1 MLFRR
6 KLKHKCELTKSMP
19 FLQMGIIPGAWHPDG
34 SEEKDTEKN
43 ISRWSDSNRYSFNDI
58 DIRNI
63 WSLISDN
70 TFLVRDSNGDSYSVY
85 FDIENHIFEI
95 YNNGFFLSEFET
107 FFSSYLNSR
116 SKSNNHDYYHYMYDT
131 KSGWS
136 NHINS
141 CIDSY
146 LRFEISIHSYILG
159 DTENYSNSYIS
170 SFICSEG
177 VSNSENRNSS
187 IRTDG
192 NSRDFNIRGRS
203 NDFDI
208 NKKYKNLWV
217 QCENCYGLNYK
228 KFFRSKMNICEQC
241 GYHLKMSSSDR
252 IELLIDRGTWDPMD
266 EDMVSMDPIEFHSE
280 EEPYKDRIDSY

>member
-1 MLFRR
+1 
-6 KLKHKCELTKSMP
+6 
-19 FLQMGIIPGAWHPDG
+19 MGIIPGAWHPGG

-43 ISRWSDSNRYSFNDI
+43 IYRWSDSNRYSFND
-58 DIRNI
+58 
-63 WSLISDN
+63 
-70 TFLVRDSNGDSYSVY
+70 LVRDSNGDSYSVY

-95 YNNGFFLSEFET
+95 DNNSFFLSEFKT

-177 VSNSENRNSS
+177 VSNSENGNSS

-217 QCENCYGLNYK
+217 QCENCYGLN
-228 KFFRSKMNICEQC
+228 
-241 GYHLKMSSSDR
+241 
-252 IELLIDRGTWDPMD
+252 
-266 EDMVSMDPIEFHSE
+266 
-280 EEPYKDRIDSY
+280 